1 MAKAEE
7 TKVRVKLPTLGAGE
21 EHNRIVGVNGK
32 LYKIQ
37 RGIWVDV
44 PEAVAEILDSSDA
57 MIEKAEEFY
66 EKNSH

>member
-7 TKVRVKLPTLGAGE
+7 TKVRVKLPKLGAGE
-21 EHNRIVGVNGK
+21 ENYRIVGVNGK